1 MTRGVCVLAA
11 VCLVCIPVTV
21 PIAAAQAPPQSQSV
35 CSPPKDAAFGTAKK
49 MDVSME
55 GKIYFLPQ
63 DADDLPD
70 FSKLKS
76 EGSIY
81 TDRWNVP
88 ARDFTSGFP
97 GVTNRYE
104 WFALDYQGSIYVPAA
119 GEYGFHLSSDD
130 GSRLYLDDRLVV
142 DNGGVHSMADST
154 GSATLTQG
162 DHKFRLTYFQGPAT
176 ALGLVLFVTPPG
188 GSETLFR
195 LQDFNK
201 AVLANRKLLGVSED
215 EKEIRIRFG
224 AEVLFDTGK
233 YDLKPAAEDSLK
245 QLASVLRAY
254 PGREIIIEGH
264 TDNVGTA
271 ASNQVLSENRAK
283 SVKDWLVS
291 NGHVAAVCMSTKGY
305 GATQPVAPNTTP
317 DGRQKNRRVEVKIE
331 KGEGEGG
338 SGGTR

>member
-1 MTRGVCVLAA
+1 MVRDVCVVAA
-11 VCLVCIPVTV
+11 LSLVFTPV
-21 PIAAAQAPPQSQSV
+21 AAPAAGAQTPPPSQSV
-35 CSPPKDAAFGTAKK
+35 CAPPKDAAFGTAKK

-55 GKIYFLPQ
+55 GKIYFLPE

-76 EGSIY
+76 QGSIY
-81 TDRWNVP
+81 TDCWNVP

-97 GVTNRYE
+97 GVTNRFE
-104 WFALDYQGSIYVPAA
+104 WFALDYQGTIYVPKA

-130 GSRLYLDDRLVV
+130 GSRLYLDDKLVV

-176 ALGLVLFVTPPG
+176 ALGLVLMVTPPG
-188 GSETLFR
+188 GTETLFR

-201 AVLANRKLLGVSED
+201 AVLDNRKLLGVSED
-215 EKEIRIRFG
+215 ENEIRIRFG

-233 YDLKPAAEDSLK
+233 YDLKAAAQDSLK

-254 PGREIIIEGH
+254 PGHDIIIEGH

-291 NGHVAAVCMSTKGY
+291 NGQIAAVCITTKGY

-317 DGRQKNRRVEVKIE
+317 EGRQNNRRVEVKIE
-331 KGEGEGG
+331 KRGN
-338 SGGTR
+338 

>member
-1 MTRGVCVLAA
+1 MIRGVLLIVLATGTPAFAQAPQSAA
-11 VCLVCIPVTV
+11 VC
-21 PIAAAQAPPQSQSV
+21 APS
-35 CSPPKDAAFGTAKK
+35 KDAAFGSAKK

-55 GKIYFLPQ
+55 GKIYFLPV

-76 EGSIY
+76 QGSIY

-97 GVTNRYE
+97 GVTNRFE
-104 WFALDYQGSIYVPAA
+104 WFALDYQGTIYVPKA

-130 GSRLYLDDRLVV
+130 GSRLYLDDKLVV
-142 DNGGVHSMADST
+142 DNGGVHSMADAT
-154 GSATLTQG
+154 GSVALTQG

-176 ALGLVLFVTPPG
+176 ALGLVLMVTPPG
-188 GSETLFR
+188 GTETLFR

-201 AVLANRKLLGVSED
+201 AVLDNRKLLGVSED
-215 EKEIRIRFG
+215 EKEISVRFG

-233 YDLKPAAEDSLK
+233 YDLKPAAQDSLK
-245 QLASVLRAY
+245 QLGSMLRAY
-254 PGREIIIEGH
+254 PGHSIVIEGH

-291 NGHVAAVCMSTKGY
+291 NAQIPAVCIATKGY
-305 GATQPVAPNTTP
+305 GATQPVAPNTTA

-331 KGEGEGG
+331 KGEAD
-338 SGGTR
+338 SGGTD